1 MNCFRF
7 LFVFG
12 VFALTVLSGRNVFAQ
27 VPATTVELGIVKEVL
42 EGRQGAFVE
51 TTVSALRE
59 SFARRGMELSV
70 SRASSDKIAELVKQN
85 RLDLFIASSGLY
97 RQLLL
102 SGCSDIAVTHD
113 SETTNPNRSQG
124 ALFLTRLGEASDFR
138 RAIVQGKALRLGG
151 EVGTL
156 SIRGEL
162 LNHGVSGKQSADWLG
177 KVPVRADGDREVAEA
192 LQNLRDGRLDLL
204 VMPVC
209 RLERYC
215 GDHACETAD
224 LSVLWPKQDTDMRC
238 FHSTELYPGTALVAT
253 PTLSPFAHRE
263 ILSTIFALESK
274 DTGQRWHVATNF
286 QTTDRTLRLLDD
298 DAWAQVRQSSI
309 RSFLNRWKGWIVFG
323 LCALGF
329 IVVHTVV
336 LQVLV
341 RRKTRELR
349 HALTEQKRARRE
361 TELISQRLEKQR
373 RLQTIGQMASLFAHE
388 LGQPLNAIGCY
399 AHGIGKATENVEK
412 RRAVEKGIQGI
423 EEQVGRA
430 SAIVNRVRDYV
441 RSQTVRDKVIDL
453 GELVETAIG
462 NFKITSLGNVP
473 VALKRECAG
482 DELRVRGDSLE
493 LELVVVNLLRNA
505 SQAIQSI
512 GKPEIRVR
520 IFDRPGPGFEVS
532 DNGVGLTEEKL
543 AEIVQIGEST
553 RPEGLGLGLSIVR
566 DLVEL
571 HEGRIEFSLTPAG
584 GLVVRVTL
592 PPAREP
598 DKECEK

>member
-1 MNCFRF
+1 MIRVRTAFQAALLLF
-7 LFVFG
+7 LTQT
-12 VFALTVLSGRNVFAQ
+12 LFAQ
-27 VPATTVELGIVKEVL
+27 VPQTTVELGMVEELSRESQGPFL
-42 EGRQGAFVE
+42 EE
-51 TTVSALRE
+51 TVSALRAD
-59 SFARRGMELSV
+59 FARNGMALNV
-70 SRASSDKIAELVKQN
+70 TRASEEEIARLVRQN
-85 RLDLFIASSGLY
+85 RLDFFLAPSDLY
-97 RQLLL
+97 RRLLL
-102 SGCSDIAVTHD
+102 SGCSDIAVTHAA
-113 SETTNPNRSQG
+113 ETTNPNRTQG
-124 ALFLTRLGEASDFR
+124 ALFLSRLGEEPDVPRS
-138 RAIVQGKALRLGG
+138 VSKGKVLRLGG
-151 EVGTL
+151 EAGSV
-156 SIRGEL
+156 IVRGEL
-162 LNHGVSGKQSADWLG
+162 IRHGLSGKASADLFA
-177 KVPVRADGDREVAEA
+177 KIPVRADTDDETAAALRRLRE
-192 LQNLRDGRLDLL
+192 GGLDLL
-204 VMPVC
+204 ILPVC

-215 GDHACETAD
+215 GSRTCSTAD
-224 LSVLWPKQDTDMRC
+224 LGVLWPKQDTDMTC
-238 FHSTELYPGTALVAT
+238 LHSTQLYPGTTLVAT
-253 PTLSPFAHRE
+253 PSLTPFAHRE
-263 ILSTIFALESK
+263 ILSTIFALK
-274 DTGQRWHVATNF
+274 AGANGQRWHVATNF

-361 TELISQRLEKQR
+361 TELISRRLEKQR

-571 HEGRIEFSLTPAG
+571 HEGKIEFSLTPAG

>member
-1 MNCFRF
+1 MIRVRTAFQAALLLF
-7 LFVFG
+7 LTQT
-12 VFALTVLSGRNVFAQ
+12 LFAQ
-27 VPATTVELGIVKEVL
+27 VPQTTVELGMVEELSRESQGPFL
-42 EGRQGAFVE
+42 EE
-51 TTVSALRE
+51 TVSALRAD
-59 SFARRGMELSV
+59 FARNGMALNV
-70 SRASSDKIAELVKQN
+70 TRASEEEIARLVRQN
-85 RLDLFIASSGLY
+85 RLDFFLAPSDLY
-97 RQLLL
+97 RRLLL
-102 SGCSDIAVTHD
+102 SGCSDIAVTHAA
-113 SETTNPNRSQG
+113 ETTNPNRTQG
-124 ALFLTRLGEASDFR
+124 ALFLSRLGEEPDVPRS
-138 RAIVQGKALRLGG
+138 VSKGKVLRLGG
-151 EVGTL
+151 EAGSV
-156 SIRGEL
+156 IVRGEL
-162 LNHGVSGKQSADWLG
+162 IRHGLSGKASADLFA
-177 KVPVRADGDREVAEA
+177 KIPVREDTDDETAAALRRLRE
-192 LQNLRDGRLDLL
+192 GGLDLL
-204 VMPVC
+204 ILPVC

-215 GDHACETAD
+215 GSRTCSTAD
-224 LSVLWPKQDTDMRC
+224 LGVLWPKQDTDMTC
-238 FHSTELYPGTALVAT
+238 LHSTQLYPGTTLVAT
-253 PTLSPFAHRE
+253 PSLTPFAHRE
-263 ILSTIFALESK
+263 ILSTIFALK
-274 DTGQRWHVATNF
+274 AGANGQRWHVATNF

-361 TELISQRLEKQR
+361 TELISRRLEKQR

-430 SAIVNRVRDYV
+430 SEIVNRVRDYV

-571 HEGRIEFSLTPAG
+571 HEGRIEFSLTPQG
-584 GLVVRVTL
+584 GLVVKVTL

>member
-1 MNCFRF
+1 MIRVRTAFQAALLLF
-7 LFVFG
+7 LTQT
-12 VFALTVLSGRNVFAQ
+12 LFAQ
-27 VPATTVELGIVKEVL
+27 VPQTTVELGMVEELSRESQGPFL
-42 EGRQGAFVE
+42 EE
-51 TTVSALRE
+51 TVSALRAD
-59 SFARRGMELSV
+59 FARNGMALNV
-70 SRASSDKIAELVKQN
+70 TRASEEEIARLVRQN
-85 RLDLFIASSGLY
+85 RLDFFLAPSDLY
-97 RQLLL
+97 RRLLL
-102 SGCSDIAVTHD
+102 SGCSDIAVTHAA
-113 SETTNPNRSQG
+113 ETTNPNRTQG
-124 ALFLTRLGEASDFR
+124 ALFLSRLGEEPDVPRS
-138 RAIVQGKALRLGG
+138 VSKGKVLRLGG
-151 EVGTL
+151 EAGSV
-156 SIRGEL
+156 IVRGEL
-162 LNHGVSGKQSADWLG
+162 IRHGLSGKASADLFA
-177 KVPVRADGDREVAEA
+177 KIPVREDTDDETAAALRRLRE
-192 LQNLRDGRLDLL
+192 GGLDLL
-204 VMPVC
+204 ILPVC

-215 GDHACETAD
+215 GSRTCSTAD
-224 LSVLWPKQDTDMRC
+224 LGVLWPKQDTDMTC
-238 FHSTELYPGTALVAT
+238 LHSTQLYPGTTLVAT
-253 PTLSPFAHRE
+253 PSLTPFAHRE
-263 ILSTIFALESK
+263 ILSTIFALK
-274 DTGQRWHVATNF
+274 AGANGQRWHVATNF

-361 TELISQRLEKQR
+361 TELISRRLEKQR

-532 DNGVGLTEEKL
+532 DNGVGLMEEKL

-571 HEGRIEFSLTPAG
+571 HEGKIEFSLTPAG

-592 PPAREP
+592 PPVREP

>member
-1 MNCFRF
+1 MIRVRTAFQAALLLF
-7 LFVFG
+7 LTQT
-12 VFALTVLSGRNVFAQ
+12 LFAQ
-27 VPATTVELGIVKEVL
+27 VPQTTVELGMVEELSRESQGPFL
-42 EGRQGAFVE
+42 EE
-51 TTVSALRE
+51 TVSALRAD
-59 SFARRGMELSV
+59 FARNGMALNV
-70 SRASSDKIAELVKQN
+70 TRASEEEIARLVRQN
-85 RLDLFIASSGLY
+85 RLDFFLAPSDLY
-97 RQLLL
+97 RRLLL
-102 SGCSDIAVTHD
+102 SGCSDIAVTHAA
-113 SETTNPNRSQG
+113 ETTNPNRTQG
-124 ALFLTRLGEASDFR
+124 ALFLSRLGEEPDVPRS
-138 RAIVQGKALRLGG
+138 VSKGKVLRLGG
-151 EVGTL
+151 EAGSV
-156 SIRGEL
+156 IVRGEL
-162 LNHGVSGKQSADWLG
+162 IRHGLSGKASADLFA
-177 KVPVRADGDREVAEA
+177 KIPVREDTDDETAAALRRLRE
-192 LQNLRDGRLDLL
+192 GGLDLL
-204 VMPVC
+204 ILPVC
-209 RLERYC
+209 RLERHC
-215 GDHACETAD
+215 GSRTCSTAD
-224 LSVLWPKQDTDMRC
+224 LGVLWPKQDTDMTC
-238 FHSTELYPGTALVAT
+238 LHSTQLYPGTTLVAT
-253 PTLSPFAHRE
+253 PSLTPFAHRE
-263 ILSTIFALESK
+263 ILSTIFALK
-274 DTGQRWHVATNF
+274 AGANGQRWHVATNF

-361 TELISQRLEKQR
+361 TELISRRLEKQR

-423 EEQVGRA
+423 EDQVGRA

-520 IFDRPGPGFEVS
+520 IFDRPGLGFEVS

-571 HEGRIEFSLTPAG
+571 HEGKIEFSLTPAG

-598 DKECEK
+598 DRQGV

>member
-1 MNCFRF
+1 MIRVRTAFQAALLLF
-7 LFVFG
+7 LTQT
-12 VFALTVLSGRNVFAQ
+12 LFAQ
-27 VPATTVELGIVKEVL
+27 VPQTTVELGMVEELSRESQGPFL
-42 EGRQGAFVE
+42 EE
-51 TTVSALRE
+51 TVSALRAD
-59 SFARRGMELSV
+59 FARNGVALNV
-70 SRASSDKIAELVKQN
+70 TRASEEEIARLVRQN
-85 RLDLFIASSGLY
+85 RLDFFLAPSDLY

-102 SGCSDIAVTHD
+102 SGCSDIAVTHAA
-113 SETTNPNRSQG
+113 ETTNPNRTQG
-124 ALFLTRLGEASDFR
+124 ALFLSRLGEEPDVPRS
-138 RAIVQGKALRLGG
+138 VSKGKVLRLGG
-151 EVGTL
+151 EAGSV
-156 SIRGEL
+156 IVRGEL
-162 LNHGVSGKQSADWLG
+162 IRHGLSGKASADLCA
-177 KVPVRADGDREVAEA
+177 KIPVRADTDDETAEA
-192 LQNLRDGRLDLL
+192 LRRLREGGLDLL
-204 VMPVC
+204 ILPVC

-215 GDHACETAD
+215 GSRTCSTAD
-224 LSVLWPKQDTDMRC
+224 LGVLWPKQDTDMTC
-238 FHSTELYPGTALVAT
+238 LHSTQLYPGTTLVAT
-253 PTLSPFAHRE
+253 PSLTPFAHRE
-263 ILSTIFALESK
+263 ILSTIFALK
-274 DTGQRWHVATNF
+274 AGANGQRWHVATNF

-361 TELISQRLEKQR
+361 TELISRRLEKQR

-571 HEGRIEFSLTPAG
+571 HEGKIEFSLTPAG

>member
-1 MNCFRF
+1 MIRVRTAFQAALLLF
-7 LFVFG
+7 LTQT
-12 VFALTVLSGRNVFAQ
+12 LFAQ
-27 VPATTVELGIVKEVL
+27 VPQTTVELGMVEELSRESQGPFL
-42 EGRQGAFVE
+42 EE
-51 TTVSALRE
+51 TVSALRAD
-59 SFARRGMELSV
+59 FARNGMALNV
-70 SRASSDKIAELVKQN
+70 TRASEEEIARLVRQN
-85 RLDLFIASSGLY
+85 RLDFFLAPSDLY
-97 RQLLL
+97 RRRLL
-102 SGCSDIAVTHD
+102 SGCSDIAVTHAA
-113 SETTNPNRSQG
+113 ETTNPNRTQG
-124 ALFLTRLGEASDFR
+124 ALFLSRLGEEPDVPRS
-138 RAIVQGKALRLGG
+138 VSKGKVLRLGG
-151 EVGTL
+151 EAGSV
-156 SIRGEL
+156 IVRGEL
-162 LNHGVSGKQSADWLG
+162 IRHGLSGKASADLFA
-177 KVPVRADGDREVAEA
+177 KIPVREDTDDETAAALRRLRE
-192 LQNLRDGRLDLL
+192 GGLDLL
-204 VMPVC
+204 ILPVC

-215 GDHACETAD
+215 GSRTCSTAD
-224 LSVLWPKQDTDMRC
+224 LGVLWPKQDTDMTC
-238 FHSTELYPGTALVAT
+238 LHSTQLYPGTTLVAT
-253 PTLSPFAHRE
+253 PSLTPFAHRE
-263 ILSTIFALESK
+263 ILSTIFALK
-274 DTGQRWHVATNF
+274 AGANGQRWHVATNF

-361 TELISQRLEKQR
+361 TALISRRLEKQR

-423 EEQVGRA
+423 EDQVGRA

-571 HEGRIEFSLTPAG
+571 HEGRIEFSLTPQG
-584 GLVVRVTL
+584 GLVVKVTL

>member
-1 MNCFRF
+1 MIRVRTAFQAALLLF
-7 LFVFG
+7 LMQT
-12 VFALTVLSGRNVFAQ
+12 LFAQ
-27 VPATTVELGIVKEVL
+27 VPQTTVELGMVEELSRESQGPFL
-42 EGRQGAFVE
+42 EE
-51 TTVSALRE
+51 TVSALRAD
-59 SFARRGMELSV
+59 FARNGMALNV
-70 SRASSDKIAELVKQN
+70 TRASEEEIARLVRQN
-85 RLDLFIASSGLY
+85 RLDFFLAPSDLY

-102 SGCSDIAVTHD
+102 SGCSDIAVTHAA
-113 SETTNPNRSQG
+113 ETTNPNRTQG
-124 ALFLTRLGEASDFR
+124 ALFLSRLGEEPDVPRS
-138 RAIVQGKALRLGG
+138 VSKGKVLRLGG
-151 EVGTL
+151 EAGSV
-156 SIRGEL
+156 IVRGEL
-162 LNHGVSGKQSADWLG
+162 IRHGLSGKASADLCA
-177 KVPVRADGDREVAEA
+177 KIPVRADTDDETAEA
-192 LQNLRDGRLDLL
+192 LRRLREGGLDLL
-204 VMPVC
+204 ILPVC

-215 GDHACETAD
+215 GSRTCSTAD
-224 LSVLWPKQDTDMRC
+224 LGVLWPKQDTDMTC
-238 FHSTELYPGTALVAT
+238 LHSTQLYPGTTLVAT
-253 PTLSPFAHRE
+253 PSLTPFAHRE
-263 ILSTIFALESK
+263 ILSTIFALK
-274 DTGQRWHVATNF
+274 AGANGQRWHVATNF

-329 IVVHTVV
+329 IVVHAVV

-361 TELISQRLEKQR
+361 TELISRRLEKQR

-571 HEGRIEFSLTPAG
+571 HEGKIEFSLTPAG

>member
-1 MNCFRF
+1 MIRVRTAFQAALLLF
-7 LFVFG
+7 LTQT
-12 VFALTVLSGRNVFAQ
+12 LFAQ
-27 VPATTVELGIVKEVL
+27 VPQTTVELGMVEELSRESQGPFL
-42 EGRQGAFVE
+42 EE
-51 TTVSALRE
+51 TVSALRAD
-59 SFARRGMELSV
+59 FARNGMALNV
-70 SRASSDKIAELVKQN
+70 TRASEEEIARLVRQN
-85 RLDLFIASSGLY
+85 RLDFFLAPSDLY
-97 RQLLL
+97 RRLLL
-102 SGCSDIAVTHD
+102 SGCSDIAVTHAA
-113 SETTNPNRSQG
+113 ETTNPNRTQG
-124 ALFLTRLGEASDFR
+124 ALFLSRLGEEPDVPRS
-138 RAIVQGKALRLGG
+138 VSKGKVLRLGG
-151 EVGTL
+151 EAGSV
-156 SIRGEL
+156 IVRGEL
-162 LNHGVSGKQSADWLG
+162 IRHGLSGKASADLFA
-177 KVPVRADGDREVAEA
+177 KIPVRADTDDETAAALRRLRE
-192 LQNLRDGRLDLL
+192 GGLDLL
-204 VMPVC
+204 ILPVC

-215 GDHACETAD
+215 GSRTCSTAD
-224 LSVLWPKQDTDMRC
+224 LGVLWPKQDTDMTC
-238 FHSTELYPGTALVAT
+238 LHSTQLYPGTTLVAT
-253 PTLSPFAHRE
+253 PSLTPFAHRE
-263 ILSTIFALESK
+263 ILSTIFALK
-274 DTGQRWHVATNF
+274 AGANGQRWHVATNF

-361 TELISQRLEKQR
+361 TELISRRLEKQR

-423 EEQVGRA
+423 EDQVGRA

>member
-1 MNCFRF
+1 MIRVRTAFQAALLLF
-7 LFVFG
+7 LTQT
-12 VFALTVLSGRNVFAQ
+12 LFAQ
-27 VPATTVELGIVKEVL
+27 VPQTTVELGMVEELSRESQGPFL
-42 EGRQGAFVE
+42 EE
-51 TTVSALRE
+51 TVSALRAD
-59 SFARRGMELSV
+59 FAQNGMALNV
-70 SRASSDKIAELVKQN
+70 TRASEEEIARLVRQN
-85 RLDLFIASSGLY
+85 RLDFFLAPSDLY

-102 SGCSDIAVTHD
+102 SGCSDIAVTHAA
-113 SETTNPNRSQG
+113 ETTNPNRTQG
-124 ALFLTRLGEASDFR
+124 ALFLSRLGEEPDVPRS
-138 RAIVQGKALRLGG
+138 VSKGKVLRLGG
-151 EVGTL
+151 EAGSV
-156 SIRGEL
+156 IVRGEL
-162 LNHGVSGKQSADWLG
+162 IRHGLSGKASADLCA
-177 KVPVRADGDREVAEA
+177 KIPVRADTDDETAEA
-192 LQNLRDGRLDLL
+192 LRRLREGGLDLL
-204 VMPVC
+204 ILPVC

-215 GDHACETAD
+215 GSRTCSTAD
-224 LSVLWPKQDTDMRC
+224 LGVLWPKQDTDMTC
-238 FHSTELYPGTALVAT
+238 LHSTQLYPGTTLVAT
-253 PTLSPFAHRE
+253 PSLTPFAHRE
-263 ILSTIFALESK
+263 ILSTIFALK
-274 DTGQRWHVATNF
+274 AGANGQRWHVATNF

-361 TELISQRLEKQR
+361 TELISRRLEKQR

-571 HEGRIEFSLTPAG
+571 HEGKIEFSLTPAG

>member
-1 MNCFRF
+1 MIRVRTAFQAALLLF
-7 LFVFG
+7 LTQT
-12 VFALTVLSGRNVFAQ
+12 LFAQ
-27 VPATTVELGIVKEVL
+27 VPQTTVELGIVEELLKS
-42 EGRQGAFVE
+42 RQGPFLE
-51 TTVSALRE
+51 ETVSALRE
-59 SFARRGMELSV
+59 NFARNGTALNV
-70 SRASSDKIAELVKQN
+70 TRASGEEIADRVRQN
-85 RLDLFIASSGLY
+85 RLDLFIAPSELY

-102 SGCSDIAVTHD
+102 SGCSDVAVTHS

-124 ALFLTRLGEASDFR
+124 ALFLSRLGEEPVFK
-138 RAIVQGKALRLGG
+138 RAVAQGKVLRLGG
-151 EVGTL
+151 EADFV
-156 SIRGEL
+156 SVRGEL
-162 LNHGVSGKQSADWLG
+162 INHGVSGKESADFFA
-177 KVPVRADGDREVAEA
+177 KIPVRADGDKEMAAA
-192 LQNLRDGRLDLL
+192 LRGLQTGELDLL
-204 VMPVC
+204 ILPVC

-215 GDHACETAD
+215 GENACSTAD
-224 LSVLWPKQDTDMRC
+224 LRVLWPKQDTDMTC
-238 FHSTELYPGTALVAT
+238 FHSTQLYPGTTLVAT
-253 PTLSPFAHRE
+253 PSLTPFAHRE
-263 ILSTIFALESK
+263 ILSTIFALGAGEN
-274 DTGQRWHVATNF
+274 GQRWHIATNF

-309 RSFLNRWKGWIVFG
+309 QSFLNRWKGWIVFG

-349 HALTEQKRARRE
+349 HALTEQQRARRE
-361 TELISQRLEKQR
+361 TELISRRLEKQR

-399 AHGIGKATENVEK
+399 AHGIGKATEKVEK

-423 EEQVGRA
+423 EDQVGRA
-430 SAIVNRVRDYV
+430 IAIVNRVRDYV

-473 VALKRECAG
+473 VVLKRECAG

-493 LELVVVNLLRNA
+493 LELVVTNLLRNA

-512 GKPEIRVR
+512 GNPEIRVK

-571 HEGRIEFSLTPAG
+571 HDGKIEFSLTAQG
-584 GLVVRVTL
+584 GLVVKVTL

>member
-1 MNCFRF
+1 MIRVRTAFQAALLLF
-7 LFVFG
+7 LTQT
-12 VFALTVLSGRNVFAQ
+12 LFAQ
-27 VPATTVELGIVKEVL
+27 VPQTTVELGMVEELSRESQGPFL
-42 EGRQGAFVE
+42 EE
-51 TTVSALRE
+51 TVSALRAD
-59 SFARRGMELSV
+59 FARNGMALNV
-70 SRASSDKIAELVKQN
+70 TRASEEEIARLVRQN
-85 RLDLFIASSGLY
+85 RLDFFLAPSDLY

-102 SGCSDIAVTHD
+102 SGCSDIAVTHAA
-113 SETTNPNRSQG
+113 ETTNPNRTQG
-124 ALFLTRLGEASDFR
+124 ALFLSRLGEEPDVPRS
-138 RAIVQGKALRLGG
+138 VSKGKVLRLGG
-151 EVGTL
+151 EAGSV
-156 SIRGEL
+156 IVRGEL
-162 LNHGVSGKQSADWLG
+162 IRHGLSGKASADLCA
-177 KVPVRADGDREVAEA
+177 KIPVRADTDDETDEA
-192 LQNLRDGRLDLL
+192 LRRLREGGLDLL
-204 VMPVC
+204 ILPVC

-215 GDHACETAD
+215 GSRTCSTAD
-224 LSVLWPKQDTDMRC
+224 LGVLWPKQDTDMTC
-238 FHSTELYPGTALVAT
+238 LHSTQLYPGTTLVAT
-253 PTLSPFAHRE
+253 PSLTPFAHRE
-263 ILSTIFALESK
+263 ILSTIFALK
-274 DTGQRWHVATNF
+274 AGANGQRWHVATNF

-361 TELISQRLEKQR
+361 TELISRRLEKQR

-571 HEGRIEFSLTPAG
+571 HEGKIEFSLTPAG

>member
-1 MNCFRF
+1 MIRVRTAFQAALLLF
-7 LFVFG
+7 LTQT
-12 VFALTVLSGRNVFAQ
+12 LFAQ
-27 VPATTVELGIVKEVL
+27 VPQTTVELGMVEELSRESQGPFL
-42 EGRQGAFVE
+42 EE
-51 TTVSALRE
+51 TVSALRAD
-59 SFARRGMELSV
+59 FAWNGMALNV
-70 SRASSDKIAELVKQN
+70 TRASEEEIARLVRQN
-85 RLDLFIASSGLY
+85 RLDFFLAPSDLY
-97 RQLLL
+97 RRLLL
-102 SGCSDIAVTHD
+102 SGCSDIAVTHAA
-113 SETTNPNRSQG
+113 ETTNPNRTQG
-124 ALFLTRLGEASDFR
+124 ALFLSRLGEEPDVPRS
-138 RAIVQGKALRLGG
+138 VSKGKVLRLGG
-151 EVGTL
+151 EAGSV
-156 SIRGEL
+156 IVRGEL
-162 LNHGVSGKQSADWLG
+162 IRHGLSGKASADLFA
-177 KVPVRADGDREVAEA
+177 KIPVREDTDDETAAALRRLRE
-192 LQNLRDGRLDLL
+192 GGLDLL
-204 VMPVC
+204 ILPVC

-215 GDHACETAD
+215 GSRTCSTAD
-224 LSVLWPKQDTDMRC
+224 LGVLWPKQDTDMTC
-238 FHSTELYPGTALVAT
+238 LHSTQLYPGTTLVAT
-253 PTLSPFAHRE
+253 PSLTPFAHRE
-263 ILSTIFALESK
+263 ILSTIFALK
-274 DTGQRWHVATNF
+274 AGANGQRWHVATNF

-361 TELISQRLEKQR
+361 TELISRRLEKQR

-441 RSQTVRDKVIDL
+441 RSQTVRDKVVNL

-571 HEGRIEFSLTPAG
+571 HEGRIEFSLTPQG
-584 GLVVRVTL
+584 GLVVKVTL

>member
-1 MNCFRF
+1 MIRVRTAFQAALLLF
-7 LFVFG
+7 LTQT
-12 VFALTVLSGRNVFAQ
+12 LFAQ
-27 VPATTVELGIVKEVL
+27 VPQTTVELGMVEALSRESQGPFL
-42 EGRQGAFVE
+42 EE
-51 TTVSALRE
+51 TVSALRAD
-59 SFARRGMELSV
+59 FARNGMALNV
-70 SRASSDKIAELVKQN
+70 TRASEEEIARLVRQN
-85 RLDLFIASSGLY
+85 RLDFFLAPSDLY
-97 RQLLL
+97 RRLLL
-102 SGCSDIAVTHD
+102 SGCSDIAVTHAA
-113 SETTNPNRSQG
+113 ETTNPNRTQG
-124 ALFLTRLGEASDFR
+124 ALFLSRLGEEPDVPRS
-138 RAIVQGKALRLGG
+138 VSKGKVLRLGG
-151 EVGTL
+151 EAGSV
-156 SIRGEL
+156 IVRGEL
-162 LNHGVSGKQSADWLG
+162 IRHGLSGKASADLFA
-177 KVPVRADGDREVAEA
+177 KIPVRADTDDETAAALRRLRE
-192 LQNLRDGRLDLL
+192 GGLDLL
-204 VMPVC
+204 ILPVC

-215 GDHACETAD
+215 GSRTCSTAD
-224 LSVLWPKQDTDMRC
+224 LGVLWPKQDTDMTC
-238 FHSTELYPGTALVAT
+238 FHSTQLYPGTTLVAT
-253 PTLSPFAHRE
+253 PSLTPFAHRE
-263 ILSTIFALESK
+263 ILSTIFALK
-274 DTGQRWHVATNF
+274 AGANGQRWHVATNF

-361 TELISQRLEKQR
+361 TELISRRLEKQR

-423 EEQVGRA
+423 EDQVGRA

-473 VALKRECAG
+473 VVLKRECAG

-493 LELVVVNLLRNA
+493 LELVVTNLLRNA

-512 GKPEIRVR
+512 GKPEIRVK

-571 HEGRIEFSLTPAG
+571 HEGKIEFSLTSAG

>member
-1 MNCFRF
+1 MIRVRTAFQAALLLF
-7 LFVFG
+7 LTQT
-12 VFALTVLSGRNVFAQ
+12 LFAQ
-27 VPATTVELGIVKEVL
+27 VPQTTVELGMVEELSRESQGPFL
-42 EGRQGAFVE
+42 EE
-51 TTVSALRE
+51 TVSALRAD
-59 SFARRGMELSV
+59 FAQNGMALNV
-70 SRASSDKIAELVKQN
+70 TRASEEEIARLVRQN
-85 RLDLFIASSGLY
+85 RLDFFLAPSDLY

-102 SGCSDIAVTHD
+102 SGCSDIAVTHAA
-113 SETTNPNRSQG
+113 ETTNPNRTQG
-124 ALFLTRLGEASDFR
+124 ALFLSRLGEEPDVPRS
-138 RAIVQGKALRLGG
+138 VSKGKVLRLGG
-151 EVGTL
+151 EAGSV
-156 SIRGEL
+156 IVRGEL
-162 LNHGVSGKQSADWLG
+162 IRHGLSGKASADLCA
-177 KVPVRADGDREVAEA
+177 KIPVRADTDDETAEA
-192 LQNLRDGRLDLL
+192 LRRLREGGLDLL
-204 VMPVC
+204 ILPVC

-215 GDHACETAD
+215 GSRTCSTAD
-224 LSVLWPKQDTDMRC
+224 LGVLWPKQDTDMTC
-238 FHSTELYPGTALVAT
+238 LHSTQLYPGTTLVAT
-253 PTLSPFAHRE
+253 PSLTPFAHRE
-263 ILSTIFALESK
+263 ILSTIFALK
-274 DTGQRWHVATNF
+274 AGANGQRWHVATNF

-361 TELISQRLEKQR
+361 TELISRRLEKQR

-571 HEGRIEFSLTPAG
+571 HEGKIELSLTPAG

>member
-1 MNCFRF
+1 MIRVRTAFQAALLLF
-7 LFVFG
+7 LTQT
-12 VFALTVLSGRNVFAQ
+12 LFAQ
-27 VPATTVELGIVKEVL
+27 VPQTTVELGMVEELSRESQGPFL
-42 EGRQGAFVE
+42 EE
-51 TTVSALRE
+51 TVSALRAD
-59 SFARRGMELSV
+59 FARNGMALNV
-70 SRASSDKIAELVKQN
+70 TRASEEEIARLVRQN
-85 RLDLFIASSGLY
+85 RLDFFLAPSDLY
-97 RQLLL
+97 RRLLL
-102 SGCSDIAVTHD
+102 SGCSDIAVTHAA
-113 SETTNPNRSQG
+113 ETTNPNRTQG
-124 ALFLTRLGEASDFR
+124 ALFLSRLGEEPDVPRS
-138 RAIVQGKALRLGG
+138 VSKGKVLRLGG
-151 EVGTL
+151 EAGSV
-156 SIRGEL
+156 IVRGEL
-162 LNHGVSGKQSADWLG
+162 IRHGLSGKASADLFA
-177 KVPVRADGDREVAEA
+177 KIPVRADTDDETAAALRRLRE
-192 LQNLRDGRLDLL
+192 GGLDLL
-204 VMPVC
+204 ILPVC

-215 GDHACETAD
+215 GSRTCSTAD
-224 LSVLWPKQDTDMRC
+224 LGVLWPKQDTDMTC
-238 FHSTELYPGTALVAT
+238 LHSTQLYPGTTLVAT
-253 PTLSPFAHRE
+253 PSLTPFAHRE
-263 ILSTIFALESK
+263 ILSTIFALK
-274 DTGQRWHVATNF
+274 AGANGQRWHVATNF

-349 HALTEQKRARRE
+349 HALTEQQRARRE
-361 TELISQRLEKQR
+361 TELISRRLEKQR

-571 HEGRIEFSLTPAG
+571 HEGKIEFSLTPAG

-592 PPAREP
+592 PPVREP

>member
-1 MNCFRF
+1 MIRVRTAFQAALLLF
-7 LFVFG
+7 LTQT
-12 VFALTVLSGRNVFAQ
+12 LFAQ
-27 VPATTVELGIVKEVL
+27 VPQTTVELGMVEELSRESQGPFL
-42 EGRQGAFVE
+42 EE
-51 TTVSALRE
+51 TVSALRAD
-59 SFARRGMELSV
+59 FARIGMALNV
-70 SRASSDKIAELVKQN
+70 TRASEEEIARLVRQN
-85 RLDLFIASSGLY
+85 RLDFFLAPSDLY
-97 RQLLL
+97 RRLLL
-102 SGCSDIAVTHD
+102 SGCSDIAVTHAA
-113 SETTNPNRSQG
+113 ETTNPNRTQG
-124 ALFLTRLGEASDFR
+124 ALFLSRLGEEPDVPRS
-138 RAIVQGKALRLGG
+138 VSKGKVLRLGG
-151 EVGTL
+151 EAGSV
-156 SIRGEL
+156 IVRGEL
-162 LNHGVSGKQSADWLG
+162 IRHGLSGKASADLFA
-177 KVPVRADGDREVAEA
+177 KIPVREDTDDETAAALRRLRE
-192 LQNLRDGRLDLL
+192 GGLDLL
-204 VMPVC
+204 ILPVC

-215 GDHACETAD
+215 GSRTCSTAD
-224 LSVLWPKQDTDMRC
+224 LGVLWPKQDTDMTC
-238 FHSTELYPGTALVAT
+238 LHSTQLYPGTTLVAT
-253 PTLSPFAHRE
+253 PSLTPFAHRE
-263 ILSTIFALESK
+263 ILSTIFALK
-274 DTGQRWHVATNF
+274 AGANGQRWHVATNF

-361 TELISQRLEKQR
+361 TELISRRLEKQR

-399 AHGIGKATENVEK
+399 AHGIGKATENVGK

-571 HEGRIEFSLTPAG
+571 HEGRIEFSLTPQG
-584 GLVVRVTL
+584 GLVVKVTL

>member
-1 MNCFRF
+1 MIRVRTAFQAALLLF
-7 LFVFG
+7 LTQT
-12 VFALTVLSGRNVFAQ
+12 LFAQ
-27 VPATTVELGIVKEVL
+27 VPQTTVELGMVEELSRESQGPFL
-42 EGRQGAFVE
+42 EE
-51 TTVSALRE
+51 TVSALRAD
-59 SFARRGMELSV
+59 FARNGMALNV
-70 SRASSDKIAELVKQN
+70 TRASEEEIARLVRQN
-85 RLDLFIASSGLY
+85 RLDFFLAPSDLY
-97 RQLLL
+97 RRLLL
-102 SGCSDIAVTHD
+102 SGCSDIAVTHAA
-113 SETTNPNRSQG
+113 ETTNPNRTQG
-124 ALFLTRLGEASDFR
+124 ALFLSRLGEEPDVPRS
-138 RAIVQGKALRLGG
+138 VSKGKVLRLGG
-151 EVGTL
+151 EAGSV
-156 SIRGEL
+156 IVRGEL
-162 LNHGVSGKQSADWLG
+162 IRHGLSGKASADLFA
-177 KVPVRADGDREVAEA
+177 KIPVREDTDDETAAALRRLRE
-192 LQNLRDGRLDLL
+192 GGLDLL
-204 VMPVC
+204 ILPVC

-215 GDHACETAD
+215 GSRTCSTAD
-224 LSVLWPKQDTDMRC
+224 LGVLWPKQDTDMTC
-238 FHSTELYPGTALVAT
+238 LHSTQLYPGTTLVAT
-253 PTLSPFAHRE
+253 PSLTPFAHRE
-263 ILSTIFALESK
+263 ILSTIFALK
-274 DTGQRWHVATNF
+274 AGANGQRWHVATNF

-349 HALTEQKRARRE
+349 HALTEQQRARRE
-361 TELISQRLEKQR
+361 TELISRRLEKQR

-441 RSQTVRDKVIDL
+441 RSQTVRDKMIDL

-462 NFKITSLGNVP
+462 NFKITNLGNVP
-473 VALKRECAG
+473 VVLKRECAG

-571 HEGRIEFSLTPAG
+571 HEGKIEFSLTPAG

-592 PPAREP
+592 PPVREP